1 MEVMFPCLS
10 VELLGDR
17 QLLRFT
23 GRDQAEFEDIQIEN
37 MDLGNVMYIKKRKKM
52 DEDEQELPEK
62 VDRVL

>member
-23 GRDQAEFEDIQIEN
+23 GRDQAEFEDIQIEK
-37 MDLGNVMYIKKRKKM
+37 MDLGNVEKEGKNGRGRARTPRKSG
-52 DEDEQELPEK
+52 
-62 VDRVL
+62 